1 MTLEIIKNEYP
12 MVKRNVLEIKPLM
25 SVMKI
30 IIAIEYSSQVSS
42 KTMNPDELI
51 DVENSLNIFYLN
63 HIDGTHK
70 AWLELMKSQGKIT
83 E

>member
-1 MTLEIIKNEYP
+1 
-12 MVKRNVLEIKPLM
+12 
-25 SVMKI
+25 
-30 IIAIEYSSQVSS
+30 
-42 KTMNPDELI
+42 MNPDELI

>member
-30 IIAIEYSSQVSS
+30 IIAIEYSS
-42 KTMNPDELI
+42 
-51 DVENSLNIFYLN
+51 
-63 HIDGTHK
+63 
-70 AWLELMKSQGKIT
+70 
-83 E
+83 